1 MDAIERRIFM
11 KYHERIKEIRIE
23 KGFTQKQ
30 IADLL
35 NIDLAEY
42 CKYEDGRVVLSANKL
57 REFCKITNVSSNYIL
72 GLPHNMKYPKDRK

>member
-1 MDAIERRIFM
+1 
-11 KYHERIKEIRIE
+11 
-23 KGFTQKQ
+23 
-30 IADLL
+30 L